1 MIFNDLN
8 IDFMGFLVGF
18 FIVIV
23 ASIISYFWVKG
34 IDYMQENHPD
44 YKGEDFLNWDD
55 NKIHS
60 EGDF

>member
-8 IDFMGFLVGF
+8 IDFMGILLVFLGLI
-18 FIVIV
+18 IVSV
-23 ASIISYFWVKG
+23 ISYFWVSG
-34 IDYMQENHPD
+34 IDYMQKNHPD

>member
-1 MIFNDLN
+1 
-8 IDFMGFLVGF
+8 MGFLVGF

-34 IDYMQENHPD
+34 IDYMKENHSN
-44 YKGEDFLNWDD
+44 YMGEDFLNWDD

>member
-34 IDYMQENHPD
+34 TNYMQENHPD
-44 YKGEDFLNWDD
+44 YEGEDFLNWDD

>member
-1 MIFNDLN
+1 
-8 IDFMGFLVGF
+8 MGFLVGF

-34 IDYMQENHPD
+34 IDYMQKNHPD
-44 YKGEDFLNWDD
+44 YKGDDFLNWDD